1 MKQLLALFL
10 FCFFASSLQAQDA
23 ARMIKDWERAKA
35 YTAEYLAAMPEDG
48 TNYKPAADVRSF
60 AEQMIHIAGA
70 NFMFASQVS
79 GKANPYQGQNLET
92 MDKFKTKAAL
102 ATLVNESYDYVINT
116 VKGLSAAQMT
126 ENMKLFNMDVTKGGA
141 IDKLFE
147 HGTHHRGQTTL
158 YLRMKGVKPPQEKLF

>member
-1 MKQLLALFL
+1 MT
-10 FCFFASSLQAQDA
+10 
-23 ARMIKDWERAKA
+23 KDWERAKA

-48 TNYKPAADVRSF
+48 TNYKPTTDVRSF
-60 AEQMIHIAGA
+60 SEQMLHIAAA
-70 NFMFASQVS
+70 NFMFAAQVS

-92 MDKFKTKAAL
+92 LDKFKTKAAL
-102 ATLVNESYDYVINT
+102 ATLVNESYDYVLSTI
-116 VKGLSAAQMT
+116 KGLTPAQMT
-126 ENMKLFNMDVTKGGA
+126 ENMKLFNMDMTKAVA